1 MHAGSMVMWQWEQR
15 KLTDIKPNLNK
26 FISLATVSVY
36 SYVISSLVIGLF
48 VDNYVLNKPINSE
61 VKEKRA

>member
-15 KLTDIKPNLNK
+15 KLTDIKPNFNK
-26 FISLATVSVY
+26 FISFATVSVY